1 MNHLLVRCCLA
12 KKSSFLLLIIE
23 FHHMK
28 PGTRC
33 QIISC
38 FLLTVVIDKVS
49 FRINQINDDS
59 MIDYV
64 IVVIRAWA
72 CTKIHS
78 VGFARFFDLLFGA
91 CQTNDFWVEFLAI
104 LLNSFYLIIMK
115 FYLFCVNQDFEFQL
129 TESRSGSTVI
139 NTGTTSSTPFVPFLT
154 SSSRMSTTSAI
165 FSISSGQ
172 TSGQ

>member
-1 MNHLLVRCCLA
+1 MQLIFLDGLFSGFGHTVKSQYLKMKYLLVRCCLA

-33 QIISC
+33 QIISS

-64 IVVIRAWA
+64 IVVIRAWTCA
-72 CTKIHS
+72 KIHS

-91 CQTNDFWVEFLAI
+91 CQTNDFWVKFLAI
-104 LLNSFYLIIMK
+104 FLNGFYLKIMMVFFILCQWK
-115 FYLFCVNQDFEFQL
+115 F
-129 TESRSGSTVI
+129 
-139 NTGTTSSTPFVPFLT
+139 
-154 SSSRMSTTSAI
+154 
-165 FSISSGQ
+165 
-172 TSGQ
+172 